1 MEGNKKGKRK
11 KRKKNG
17 KERGRKGGRWKR
29 KCVCGEQSF
38 ISLLCYSR
46 IKDFSNSSL
55 K

>member
-29 KCVCGEQSF
+29 KGVCVENCPLYHACVIQE
-38 ISLLCYSR
+38 
-46 IKDFSNSSL
+46 
-55 K
+55 